1 MWFQIHKEGCSHIK
15 KVRDYF
21 KNLKNVKEDNRVIIN
36 RKEREISDQERNWE
50 RVGNGIKR
58 WKSSGK
64 NGG

>member
-15 KVRDYF
+15 KIKNYF
-21 KNLKNVKEDNRVIIN
+21 RNLKDVKGSDKVKID

-50 RVGNGIKR
+50 RVGNGIKK